1 MRSARVTQEMIDLKI
16 HLLLRHLTRVSN
28 GSNLPLINTP
38 INVTG
43 ITLLQKEKEELMRVA
58 DLYEKSEKHPVIS
71 FEFSRPKNE
80 TAAAN
85 LDKALDSLSRLS
97 PDYVSVTFGAGGST
111 REGSYELID
120 KLKNERRLPVVAYI
134 AGIGLSPEE
143 VLEAL
148 EKFKSIGVET
158 VFVIRGDAPNWDENY
173 KPHPDAMPHASDLL
187 KFIKSRHDFCLGAA
201 GYPETHMEA
210 VSPEKDLDYLK
221 LKVDEGAEYI
231 VAQYFYDN
239 QFFYDFLDKVQAKG
253 INVPV
258 VPGVMPIYTVKM
270 TENLAKICGTTII
283 EKVRN
288 RLDSLPPEDKEA
300 ILQYGIDLATEQC
313 KDLLK
318 HGVPGLHFYT
328 MNRAKSL
335 MSILEKLKADGPM

>member
-1 MRSARVTQEMIDLKI
+1 
-16 HLLLRHLTRVSN
+16 
-28 GSNLPLINTP
+28 
-38 INVTG
+38 
-43 ITLLQKEKEELMRVA
+43 MRVA
-58 DLYEKSEKHPVIS
+58 NLYEKSGLHPILS

-80 TAAAN
+80 MAAAN
-85 LDKALDSLSRLS
+85 LDRTLDSLTRLS
-97 PDYVSVTFGAGGST
+97 PDYVSVTFGAGGSS
-111 REGSYELID
+111 REGSYELLD
-120 KLKNERRLPVVAYI
+120 TLKNKRGLNVVAYI
-134 AGIGLSPEE
+134 AGIGLGPEE

-158 VFVIRGDAPNWDENY
+158 VFVIRGDAPTWDENY
-173 KPHPDAMPHASDLL
+173 KPHPDAMLYASDLL
-187 KFIKSRHDFCLGAA
+187 KFIKSRYDFCLGAA
-201 GYPETHMEA
+201 GYPETHKEA

-239 QFFYDFLDKVQAKG
+239 QYFYDYLDRVQANG

-270 TENLAKICGTTII
+270 TENLARICGTTIT

-288 RLDSLPPEDKEA
+288 GLDSLPPEDKEA
-300 ILQYGIDLATEQC
+300 VLQYGIDLATDQC

-328 MNRAKSL
+328 MNRGKSIV
-335 MSILEKLKADGPM
+335 SIMDKLKADGAF

>member
-1 MRSARVTQEMIDLKI
+1 
-16 HLLLRHLTRVSN
+16 
-28 GSNLPLINTP
+28 
-38 INVTG
+38 
-43 ITLLQKEKEELMRVA
+43 MRVA
-58 DLYEKSEKHPVIS
+58 NLYEKSGLHPFLS

-80 TAAAN
+80 MAAAN
-85 LDKALDSLSRLS
+85 LDRTLDSLTRLS
-97 PDYVSVTFGAGGST
+97 PDYVSVTFGAGGSS
-111 REGSYELID
+111 REGSYELLD
-120 KLKNERRLPVVAYI
+120 TLKNKRGLNVVAYI
-134 AGIGLSPEE
+134 AGIGLGPEE

-158 VFVIRGDAPNWDENY
+158 VFVIRGDAPTWDENY
-173 KPHPDAMPHASDLL
+173 KPHPDAMLYASDLL
-187 KFIKSRHDFCLGAA
+187 KFIKSRYDFCLGAA

-239 QFFYDFLDKVQAKG
+239 QYFYDYLDRVQANG

-270 TENLAKICGTTII
+270 TENLARICGTTIT

-288 RLDSLPPEDKEA
+288 GLDSLPPEDKEA
-300 ILQYGIDLATEQC
+300 VLQYGIDLATDQC

-328 MNRAKSL
+328 MNRGKSIV
-335 MSILEKLKADGPM
+335 SIMDKLKADGAF

>member
-1 MRSARVTQEMIDLKI
+1 
-16 HLLLRHLTRVSN
+16 
-28 GSNLPLINTP
+28 
-38 INVTG
+38 
-43 ITLLQKEKEELMRVA
+43 MRVA
-58 DLYEKSEKHPVIS
+58 NLYEKCGLHPLLS

-80 TAAAN
+80 MAAAN
-85 LDKALDSLSRLS
+85 LDRNLDSLTRLS
-97 PDYVSVTFGAGGST
+97 PDYVSVTFGAGGSS
-111 REGSYELID
+111 REGSYELLD
-120 KLKNERRLPVVAYI
+120 TLKNKRGLNVVAYI
-134 AGIGLSPEE
+134 AGIGLGPEE

-158 VFVIRGDAPNWDENY
+158 VFVIRGDAPTWDENY
-173 KPHPDAMPHASDLL
+173 KPHPDAMLYASDLL
-187 KFIKSRHDFCLGAA
+187 KFIKSRYDFCLGAA

-239 QFFYDFLDKVQAKG
+239 QYFYDYLDRVQANG

-270 TENLAKICGTTII
+270 TENLARICGTTIT

-288 RLDSLPPEDKEA
+288 GLDSLPPEDKEA
-300 ILQYGIDLATEQC
+300 VLQYGIDLATDQC

-328 MNRAKSL
+328 MNRGKSIV
-335 MSILEKLKADGPM
+335 SIMDKLKADGAF

>member
-1 MRSARVTQEMIDLKI
+1 MRIAQ
-16 HLLLRHLTRVSN
+16 
-28 GSNLPLINTP
+28 
-38 INVTG
+38 
-43 ITLLQKEKEELMRVA
+43 
-58 DLYEKSEKHPVIS
+58 LYEKSGKRPVIS

-80 TAAAN
+80 KAAAN
-85 LDKALDSLSRLS
+85 LDKALDSLTKIS

-120 KLKNERRLPVVAYI
+120 KLKNERGLNVVAYI
-134 AGIGLSPEE
+134 AGIGLGPEE
-143 VLEAL
+143 VVEAM
-148 EKFKSIGVET
+148 EKFKDSGVDT
-158 VFVIRGDAPNWDENY
+158 VFVVRGDAPTWDENY
-173 KPHPDAMPHASDLL
+173 KPHPDAMQYSSDLL
-187 KFIKSRHDFCLGAA
+187 KFIKSRYDFCLGAA

-210 VSPEKDLDYLK
+210 ISPEKDLDYLK

-239 QFFYDFLDKVQAKG
+239 QFFYDYMDKIQAKG

-270 TENLAKICGTTII
+270 TENLANICGTTIT

-288 RLDSLPPEDKEA
+288 GLDSLPADDKDA
-300 ILQYGIDLATEQC
+300 VIQYGIDLATEQC

-328 MNRAKSL
+328 MNRGKSI
-335 MSILEKLKADGPM
+335 MSIMDNLKTDGAF

>member
-1 MRSARVTQEMIDLKI
+1 M
-16 HLLLRHLTRVSN
+16 H
-28 GSNLPLINTP
+28 
-38 INVTG
+38 
-43 ITLLQKEKEELMRVA
+43 VA
-58 DLYEKSEKHPVIS
+58 NLYEKGGLHPLLS

-80 TAAAN
+80 MAAAN
-85 LDKALDSLSRLS
+85 LDRTLDSLTRLS
-97 PDYVSVTFGAGGST
+97 PDYVSVTFGAGGSS
-111 REGSYELID
+111 REGSFELLD
-120 KLKNERRLPVVAYI
+120 TLKNKRGLNVVAYI

-158 VFVIRGDAPNWDENY
+158 VFVIRGDAPTWDENY
-173 KPHPDAMPHASDLL
+173 KPHQDAMLYASDLL
-187 KFIKSRHDFCLGAA
+187 KFIKSRYDFCLGAA
-201 GYPETHMEA
+201 GYPETHLEA

-239 QFFYDFLDKVQAKG
+239 QYFYDYLDRVQANG

-270 TENLAKICGTTII
+270 TENLARICGTTIT

-288 RLDSLPPEDKEA
+288 GLDSLPPEDKEA
-300 ILQYGIDLATEQC
+300 VLQYGIDLATDQC

-318 HGVPGLHFYT
+318 QGVPGLHFYT
-328 MNRAKSL
+328 MNRGKSIV
-335 MSILEKLKADGPM
+335 SIMDKLKADGAF

>member
-1 MRSARVTQEMIDLKI
+1 
-16 HLLLRHLTRVSN
+16 
-28 GSNLPLINTP
+28 
-38 INVTG
+38 
-43 ITLLQKEKEELMRVA
+43 MRVA
-58 DLYEKSEKHPVIS
+58 NLYEKSGLHPLLS

-80 TAAAN
+80 MAAAN
-85 LDKALDSLSRLS
+85 LDRTLDSLTRLS
-97 PDYVSVTFGAGGST
+97 PDYVSVTFGAGGSS
-111 REGSYELID
+111 REGSYELLD
-120 KLKNERRLPVVAYI
+120 TLKNKRGLNVVAYI
-134 AGIGLSPEE
+134 AGIGLGPEE

-148 EKFKSIGVET
+148 DKFKSIGVET
-158 VFVIRGDAPNWDENY
+158 VFVIRGDAPTWDENY
-173 KPHPDAMPHASDLL
+173 KPHPDAMLYASDLL
-187 KFIKSRHDFCLGAA
+187 KFIKSRYDFCLGAA

-239 QFFYDFLDKVQAKG
+239 QYFCDYLDRVQANG

-270 TENLAKICGTTII
+270 TENLARICGTTIT

-288 RLDSLPPEDKEA
+288 GLDSLPPEDKEA
-300 ILQYGIDLATEQC
+300 VLQYGINLATDQC

-328 MNRAKSL
+328 MNRGKSIVGI
-335 MSILEKLKADGPM
+335 MDKLKADGAF

>member
-1 MRSARVTQEMIDLKI
+1 
-16 HLLLRHLTRVSN
+16 
-28 GSNLPLINTP
+28 
-38 INVTG
+38 
-43 ITLLQKEKEELMRVA
+43 MRVA
-58 DLYEKSEKHPVIS
+58 NLYEKSGLHPLLS

-80 TAAAN
+80 MAAAN
-85 LDKALDSLSRLS
+85 LDRTLDSLTRLS
-97 PDYVSVTFGAGGST
+97 PDYVSVTFGAGGSS
-111 REGSYELID
+111 REGSYELLD
-120 KLKNERRLPVVAYI
+120 TLKNKRGLNVVAYI
-134 AGIGLSPEE
+134 AGIGLGPEE

-158 VFVIRGDAPNWDENY
+158 VFVIRGDAPTWDENY
-173 KPHPDAMPHASDLL
+173 KPHPDAMLYASDLL
-187 KFIKSRHDFCLGAA
+187 KFIKSRYDFCLGAA

-239 QFFYDFLDKVQAKG
+239 QYFYDYLDRIQANG

-270 TENLAKICGTTII
+270 TENLARICGTTIT

-288 RLDSLPPEDKEA
+288 GLDSLPPEDKEA
-300 ILQYGIDLATEQC
+300 VLQYGIDLATDQC

-328 MNRAKSL
+328 MNRGKSIA
-335 MSILEKLKADGPM
+335 SIMDKLKADGAF

>member
-1 MRSARVTQEMIDLKI
+1 
-16 HLLLRHLTRVSN
+16 
-28 GSNLPLINTP
+28 
-38 INVTG
+38 
-43 ITLLQKEKEELMRVA
+43 MRVA
-58 DLYEKSEKHPVIS
+58 NLYEKSGKRPVIS

-80 TAAAN
+80 NAAAN
-85 LDKALDSLSRLS
+85 LDKALDSLTTIS

-120 KLKNERRLPVVAYI
+120 KLKNERGLNAVAYI
-134 AGIGLSPEE
+134 AGIGLGPED
-143 VLEAL
+143 VVEAL
-148 EKFKSIGVET
+148 DKFKSIGVET
-158 VFVIRGDAPNWDENY
+158 VFVIRGDAPTWDENY
-173 KPHPDAMPHASDLL
+173 KPHPDAMQNASDLL
-187 KFIKSRHDFCLGAA
+187 KFIKSRYDFCLGAA

-210 VSPEKDLDYLK
+210 VSPEKDLDYLM

-239 QFFYDFLDKVQAKG
+239 QFYYDYLDKILARG

-270 TENLAKICGTTII
+270 TENLAKICGTTIT

-288 RLDSLPPEDKEA
+288 GLDSLPADDKEVVM
-300 ILQYGIDLATEQC
+300 QYGIDIATEQC

-328 MNRAKSL
+328 MNRGKSI
-335 MSILEKLKADGPM
+335 MSIMDNLRADGAF

>member
-1 MRSARVTQEMIDLKI
+1 
-16 HLLLRHLTRVSN
+16 
-28 GSNLPLINTP
+28 
-38 INVTG
+38 
-43 ITLLQKEKEELMRVA
+43 MRVA
-58 DLYEKSEKHPVIS
+58 NLYEKSGLHPLLS

-80 TAAAN
+80 MAAAN
-85 LDKALDSLSRLS
+85 LDRTLDSLTRLS
-97 PDYVSVTFGAGGST
+97 PDYVSVTFGAGGSS
-111 REGSYELID
+111 REGSYELLD
-120 KLKNERRLPVVAYI
+120 TLKNKRGLNVVAYI
-134 AGIGLSPEE
+134 AGIGLGPEE

-158 VFVIRGDAPNWDENY
+158 VFVIRGDAPTWDENY
-173 KPHPDAMPHASDLL
+173 KPHPDAMLYASDLL
-187 KFIKSRHDFCLGAA
+187 KFIKSRYDFCLGAA

-239 QFFYDFLDKVQAKG
+239 QYFYDYLDRVQANG

-270 TENLAKICGTTII
+270 TENLARICGTTIT

-288 RLDSLPPEDKEA
+288 GLDSLPPEDKEA
-300 ILQYGIDLATEQC
+300 VLQYGIDLATDQC

-328 MNRAKSL
+328 MNRGKSIV
-335 MSILEKLKADGPM
+335 SIMDKLKADGAF

>member
-1 MRSARVTQEMIDLKI
+1 
-16 HLLLRHLTRVSN
+16 
-28 GSNLPLINTP
+28 
-38 INVTG
+38 
-43 ITLLQKEKEELMRVA
+43 MRVA
-58 DLYEKSEKHPVIS
+58 NLYEKGGLHPLLS

-80 TAAAN
+80 IAAAN
-85 LDKALDSLSRLS
+85 LDKALDSLTRLS

-111 REGSYELID
+111 REGSYELLD
-120 KLKNERRLPVVAYI
+120 TLKNKRGLPVVAYI
-134 AGIGLSPEE
+134 AGIGLGPEE
-143 VLEAL
+143 VIEAL
-148 EKFKSIGVET
+148 EKFKNLGVET
-158 VFVIRGDAPNWDENY
+158 VFVIRGDAPTWDENY

-187 KFIKSRHDFCLGAA
+187 KFIKSRYDFCLGAA

-210 VSPEKDLDYLK
+210 LSPEKDLDYLK

-239 QFFYDFLDKVQAKG
+239 QYFYDYLDRVQANG

-270 TENLAKICGTTII
+270 TENLARICGTTIT

-288 RLDSLPPEDKEA
+288 GLDALPPEDKEA
-300 ILQYGIDLATEQC
+300 VLQFGIDLATDQC

-328 MNRAKSL
+328 MNRGKSIV
-335 MSILEKLKADGPM
+335 SIMDKLKADGAF

>member
-1 MRSARVTQEMIDLKI
+1 
-16 HLLLRHLTRVSN
+16 
-28 GSNLPLINTP
+28 
-38 INVTG
+38 
-43 ITLLQKEKEELMRVA
+43 MRVA
-58 DLYEKSEKHPVIS
+58 NLYEKSGLHPLLS

-80 TAAAN
+80 MAAAN
-85 LDKALDSLSRLS
+85 LDRTLDSLTRLS
-97 PDYVSVTFGAGGST
+97 PDYVSVTFGAGGSS
-111 REGSYELID
+111 REGSYELLD
-120 KLKNERRLPVVAYI
+120 TLKNKRGLNVVAYI
-134 AGIGLSPEE
+134 AGIGLGPEE

-158 VFVIRGDAPNWDENY
+158 VFVIRGDAPTWDENY
-173 KPHPDAMPHASDLL
+173 KPHPDAMLYASDLL
-187 KFIKSRHDFCLGAA
+187 KFIKSRYDFCLGAA

-239 QFFYDFLDKVQAKG
+239 QYFYDYLDRVQANG

-270 TENLAKICGTTII
+270 TENLARICGTTIT

-288 RLDSLPPEDKEA
+288 GLDSLPPEDKETV
-300 ILQYGIDLATEQC
+300 LQYGIDLATDQC

-328 MNRAKSL
+328 MNRGKSIV
-335 MSILEKLKADGPM
+335 SIMDKLKADGAF

>member
-1 MRSARVTQEMIDLKI
+1 
-16 HLLLRHLTRVSN
+16 
-28 GSNLPLINTP
+28 
-38 INVTG
+38 
-43 ITLLQKEKEELMRVA
+43 MRVA
-58 DLYEKSEKHPVIS
+58 NLYEKSGLHPLLS

-80 TAAAN
+80 MAAAN
-85 LDKALDSLSRLS
+85 LDRTLDSLTRLS
-97 PDYVSVTFGAGGST
+97 PDYVSVTFGAGGSS
-111 REGSYELID
+111 REGSYELLD
-120 KLKNERRLPVVAYI
+120 TLKNKRGLNVVAYI
-134 AGIGLSPEE
+134 AGIGLGPEE

-158 VFVIRGDAPNWDENY
+158 VFVIRGDAPTWDENY
-173 KPHPDAMPHASDLL
+173 KPHPDAMLYASDLL
-187 KFIKSRHDFCLGAA
+187 KFIKSRYDFCLGAA

-239 QFFYDFLDKVQAKG
+239 QYFYDYLDRVQANG

-270 TENLAKICGTTII
+270 TENLARICGTTIT

-288 RLDSLPPEDKEA
+288 GLDSLPPEDKEA
-300 ILQYGIDLATEQC
+300 VLQYGIDLATDQC

-318 HGVPGLHFYT
+318 HGVSGLHFYT
-328 MNRAKSL
+328 MNRGKSIV
-335 MSILEKLKADGPM
+335 SIMDKLKEDGAF

>member
-1 MRSARVTQEMIDLKI
+1 
-16 HLLLRHLTRVSN
+16 
-28 GSNLPLINTP
+28 
-38 INVTG
+38 
-43 ITLLQKEKEELMRVA
+43 MRVA
-58 DLYEKSEKHPVIS
+58 NFYVNRGNRPVIS

-80 TAAAN
+80 KAAAN
-85 LDKALDSLSRLS
+85 LDRALDSLTTIS

-120 KLKNERRLPVVAYI
+120 KLKNERGLNVVAYI
-134 AGIGLSPEE
+134 AGIGLGPGE
-143 VLEAL
+143 VVEAL
-148 EKFKSIGVET
+148 EKFKGSGVET
-158 VFVIRGDAPNWDENY
+158 VFVIRGDAPTWDENY
-173 KPHPDAMPHASDLL
+173 KPHPDAMQYSSDLL
-187 KFIKSRHDFCLGAA
+187 KYIKSRYDFCLGAA

-239 QFFYDFLDKVQAKG
+239 QFFYDYLDKIQSKG

-270 TENLAKICGTTII
+270 TENLANICGTTIT

-288 RLDSLPPEDKEA
+288 GLDSLPADDKEA
-300 ILQYGIDLATEQC
+300 VIQYGIDLATEQC

-328 MNRAKSL
+328 MNRGKSI
-335 MSILEKLKADGPM
+335 MSIIDNLKTDGSF

>member
-1 MRSARVTQEMIDLKI
+1 M
-16 HLLLRHLTRVSN
+16 H
-28 GSNLPLINTP
+28 
-38 INVTG
+38 
-43 ITLLQKEKEELMRVA
+43 VA
-58 DLYEKSEKHPVIS
+58 NLYEKGGKHPVIS

-80 TAAAN
+80 IAITN
-85 LDKALDSLSRLS
+85 LDKALDSLTTIS

-120 KLKNERRLPVVAYI
+120 KLKNERGLNVVAYI
-134 AGIGLSPEE
+134 AGIGLSPGE

-148 EKFKSIGVET
+148 EKFKSSGVET
-158 VFVIRGDAPNWDENY
+158 VFVIRGDAPTWDENY
-173 KPHPDAMPHASDLL
+173 KPHPDAMQNSSDLL
-187 KFIKSRHDFCLGAA
+187 KFIKSRYDFCLGAA

-221 LKVDEGAEYI
+221 LKIDEGAEYI

-239 QFFYDFLDKVQAKG
+239 QFFYDYLDKIQAKG
-253 INVPV
+253 ISVPV
-258 VPGVMPIYTVKM
+258 VPGVMPIYTIKL
-270 TENLAKICGTTII
+270 TENLANICGTTIT

-288 RLDSLPPEDKEA
+288 GLDSLPADDKEA
-300 ILQYGIDLATEQC
+300 VIQYGIDLATEQC

-328 MNRAKSL
+328 MNRGKSI
-335 MSILEKLKADGPM
+335 MSIIDNLKTDGSF

>member
-1 MRSARVTQEMIDLKI
+1 
-16 HLLLRHLTRVSN
+16 
-28 GSNLPLINTP
+28 
-38 INVTG
+38 
-43 ITLLQKEKEELMRVA
+43 MRVA
-58 DLYEKSEKHPVIS
+58 NLYEKGGLHPLLS

-80 TAAAN
+80 IATAN
-85 LDKALDSLSRLS
+85 LDKALDSLTRLS
-97 PDYVSVTFGAGGST
+97 PDYVSVTFGAGGSN
-111 REGSYELID
+111 REGSYELLD
-120 KLKNERRLPVVAYI
+120 TLKNKRGLNVVAYI
-134 AGIGLSPEE
+134 AGIGLGPEE

-158 VFVIRGDAPNWDENY
+158 VFVIRGDAPTWDENY
-173 KPHPDAMPHASDLL
+173 KPHPDAMLYASDLL
-187 KFIKSRHDFCLGAA
+187 KFIKSRYDFCLGAA

-239 QFFYDFLDKVQAKG
+239 QYFYDYLDRVQANG

-270 TENLAKICGTTII
+270 TENLARICGTTIT

-288 RLDSLPPEDKEA
+288 GLDSLPPEDKEA
-300 ILQYGIDLATEQC
+300 VLQYGIDLATDQC

-328 MNRAKSL
+328 MNRGKSIV
-335 MSILEKLKADGPM
+335 SIMDKLKADGAF

>member
-1 MRSARVTQEMIDLKI
+1 
-16 HLLLRHLTRVSN
+16 
-28 GSNLPLINTP
+28 
-38 INVTG
+38 
-43 ITLLQKEKEELMRVA
+43 MRVA
-58 DLYEKSEKHPVIS
+58 NLYEKSGLHPLLS

-80 TAAAN
+80 MAAAN
-85 LDKALDSLSRLS
+85 LDRTLDSLTRLS
-97 PDYVSVTFGAGGST
+97 PDYVSVTFGAGGSN
-111 REGSYELID
+111 REGSYELLD
-120 KLKNERRLPVVAYI
+120 TLKNKRGLNVVAYI
-134 AGIGLSPEE
+134 AGIGLGPEE

-158 VFVIRGDAPNWDENY
+158 VFVIRGDAPTWDENY
-173 KPHPDAMPHASDLL
+173 KPHPDAMLYASDLL
-187 KFIKSRHDFCLGAA
+187 KFIKSRYDFCLGAA

-239 QFFYDFLDKVQAKG
+239 QYFYDYLDRVQANG

-270 TENLAKICGTTII
+270 TENLARICGTTIT

-288 RLDSLPPEDKEA
+288 GLDSLPPEDKEA
-300 ILQYGIDLATEQC
+300 VLQYGIDLATDQC

-328 MNRAKSL
+328 MNRGKSIV
-335 MSILEKLKADGPM
+335 SIMDKLKADGAF